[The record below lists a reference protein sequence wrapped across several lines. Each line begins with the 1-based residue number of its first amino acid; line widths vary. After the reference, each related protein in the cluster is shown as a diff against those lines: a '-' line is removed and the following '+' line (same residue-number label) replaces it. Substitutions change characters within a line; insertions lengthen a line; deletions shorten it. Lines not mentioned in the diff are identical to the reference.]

1 MAGEIQIGGTTFAT
15 ESGGTVTLSN
25 VGSATNRT
33 NLGLG
38 SIATQAADSVS
49 ISGGNITGGTI
60 GSGVVFPTFVGMIAS
75 FAMSSAPTGWLV
87 CNGAEY
93 AIADYGDLHTAIGT
107 TWGALT
113 NGSGGA
119 GSTHFR
125 VPDLRG
131 AFLRGTGSH
140 ASSTMANGSAF
151 SGPSVGSFENDQA
164 QGHYHQIRG
173 YNNVS
178 GDLSGTSA
186 NGSMRI
192 GVGTT
197 SDSSQNIQEMKTDGT
212 NGTPRSGDETRPFN
226 AGINYCI
233 KY

>member
-15 ESGGTVTLSN
+15 ESGGTVTVSN
-25 VGSATNRT
+25 VDSATNRT

-38 SIATQAADSVS
+38 SMATQNLSLF
-49 ISGGNITGGTI
+49 T
-60 GSGVVFPTFVGMIAS
+60 GMIAS

-140 ASSTMANGSAF
+140 GSSTMANSSAF
-151 SGPSVGSFENDQA
+151 AGASVGSFENDQF
-164 QGHYHQIRG
+164 QGFQVGGDNSGIRYGVVDAVGFETVGAASNSNYAVPKYNLSFSG
-173 YNNVS
+173 Y
-178 GDLSGTSA
+178 A
-186 NGSMRI
+186 NMLTA
-192 GVGTT
+192 VN
-197 SDSSQNIQEMKTDGT
+197 DNT
-212 NGTPRSGDETRPFN
+212 NGTPRKGDETRPFN

>member
-1 MAGEIQIGGTTFAT
+1 MAEIQLSGTTALTESSGVITLNNVDSETNRVNLGIGG
-15 ESGGTVTLSN
+15 
-25 VGSATNRT
+25 
-33 NLGLG
+33 
-38 SIATQAADSVS
+38 
-49 ISGGNITGGTI
+49 IT
-60 GSGVVFPTFVGMIAS
+60 GMIAS

-140 ASSTMANGSAF
+140 GSSTMANSSSFA
-151 SGPSVGSFENDQA
+151 GPSVGSFENDQLQDFAIDVPA
-164 QGHYHQIRG
+164 QATI
-173 YNNVS
+173 S
-178 GDLSGTSA
+178 SA
-186 NGSMRI
+186 NHTNSTALVGSPQ
-192 GVGTT
+192 GADDLGNPLYPPVA
-197 SDSSQNIQEMKTDGT
+197 DGQ
-212 NGTPRSGDETRPFN
+212 GTPRVGDETRPFN